1 MLWKL
6 LKQHTSV
13 SQLLGFFLANLFG
26 TIIVLLSIQFYRDI
40 QPVFSEN
47 DSFMKKDF
55 IIISK
60 RVSTLGSIVGNSG
73 TFSEGEQMDVSSQSF
88 VKSVGVFTPSQFKVS
103 ASLDM
108 KGMRMSTALFFESV
122 PDDFVDIDAVKWEY
136 KPGQH
141 EIPIVI
147 PRNYLN
153 LYNFGFAQSRN
164 LPKLSEGMIGMLS
177 MDIYL
182 KGNDKNEEMK
192 GRIVG
197 FSNRLNTILVPQS
210 FMKWANTRLGE
221 AESVRPSRLIVEVSN
236 PADERI
242 AKFFQERGYETED
255 DKLDAGKT
263 TWFLKMIVGI
273 VMSVGLL
280 ITMLSFYILM
290 LSIYLLLQKN
300 AVKLQNLLLIG
311 YTPSSVARPYQ
322 ILTLILNGGVWILSI
337 ITVYVA
343 RSSYL
348 CFLSDIYPGIEGSSL
363 WVTFFFGGLLFAI
376 VSFINGFA
384 IKKKVDKALD

>member
-13 SQLLGFFLANLFG
+13 SQLVGFFLANLCG

-40 QPVFSEN
+40 KPVFSDN
-47 DSFMKKDF
+47 DSFIKKDY
-55 IIISK
+55 IIVSK
-60 RVSTLGSIVGNSG
+60 RVSTLGSLVGNSG
-73 TFSEGEQMDVSSQSF
+73 TFSDGEQMDVKDQPF
-88 VKSVGVFTPSQFKVS
+88 VKQVGAFCPAQFKVS
-103 ASLDM
+103 AAVDM
-108 KGMRMSTALFFESV
+108 KGARMSTALFFESV
-122 PDDFVDIDAVKWEY
+122 PDGFVDVDSDKWNY
-136 KPGQH
+136 KEGQR

-164 LPKLSEGMIGMLS
+164 LPQLSEGMMGMIPMEIHLRGGGK
-177 MDIYL
+177 Y
-182 KGNDKNEEMK
+182 ETMK

-197 FSNRLNTILVPQS
+197 FSSRLNTILVPQS
-210 FMKWANTRLGE
+210 FMKWANVYFGGTE
-221 AESVRPSRLIVEVSN
+221 NSHPSRLIVEVSN

-242 AKFFQERGYETED
+242 AKFFKERGYETED

-273 VMSVGLL
+273 VLAVGLL
-280 ITMLSFYILM
+280 ITFLSFYILM

-311 YTPSSVARPYQ
+311 YTPSRVARPYQ
-322 ILTLILNGGVWILSI
+322 VLTLALNGGVWVLSMVVVCLVRGGYMHFI
-337 ITVYVA
+337 ENVY
-343 RSSYL
+343 
-348 CFLSDIYPGIEGSSL
+348 PTIEGADLWLTGLCGGVLFLLVSSINIL
-363 WVTFFFGGLLFAI
+363 AI
-376 VSFINGFA
+376 R
-384 IKKKVDKALD
+384 KKVDSTLG

>member
-6 LKQHTSV
+6 LKQHTSI
-13 SQLLGFFLANLFG
+13 SQLLGFFLANLCG

-40 QPVFSEN
+40 KPVFTDN
-47 DSFMKKDF
+47 DSFIKKDYV
-55 IIISK
+55 IVSK

-73 TFSEGEQMDVSSQSF
+73 TFSEGEQMDVKSQPF
-88 VKSVGVFTPSQFKVS
+88 VKHVGAFCPSQFKVS
-103 ASLDM
+103 AALDM
-108 KGMRMSTALFFESV
+108 QGMRMSTALFFESV
-122 PDDFVDIDAVKWEY
+122 PDAFVDIDSEKWNYE
-136 KPGQH
+136 PGQR

-164 LPKLSEGMIGMLS
+164 LPQLSEGMMGMIP

-182 KGNDKNEEMK
+182 RGNGKNESMK

-197 FSNRLNTILVPQS
+197 FSSRLNTILVPQA
-210 FMKWANTRLGE
+210 FMKWANSNFGGSET
-221 AESVRPSRLIVEVSN
+221 SRPSRLIVEVSN

-242 AKFFQERGYETED
+242 AKFFKERGYETED

-280 ITMLSFYILM
+280 ITILSFYILM

-311 YTPSSVARPYQ
+311 YSPSRVSLPYQ
-322 ILTLILNGGVWILSI
+322 ILTLVLNGGVWILSMM
-337 ITVYVA
+337 TVCVVRY
-343 RSSYL
+343 SYL
-348 CFLSDIYPGIEGSSL
+348 GFFENIYPTLEGSSL
-363 WVTFFFGGLLFAI
+363 WPTFLCGGFLFVV
-376 VSFINGFA
+376 VSFINGIA
-384 IKKKVDKALD
+384 IRKKVDNTTA